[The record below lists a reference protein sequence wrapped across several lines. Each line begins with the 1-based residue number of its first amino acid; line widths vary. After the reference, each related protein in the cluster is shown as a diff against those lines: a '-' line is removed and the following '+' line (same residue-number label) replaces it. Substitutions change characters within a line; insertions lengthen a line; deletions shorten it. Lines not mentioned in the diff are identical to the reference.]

1 MSSSEDDSSCS
12 SDEQDAITFEDA
24 IEVPAENY
32 SELRKDANSL
42 NKDLINQFQQFLM
55 FARIKYKL

>member
-24 IEVPAENY
+24 IEVPADNY
-32 SELRKDANSL
+32 SELLNDANSL
-42 NKDLINQFQQFLM
+42 I
-55 FARIKYKL
+55 RI